1 MLSKSLHTEMKL
13 TFGYRNEYR
22 MRYEMVKWNFYR
34 ENDLNYI
41 SGLCFV
47 DSTVSLYTAEYLTD
61 LCCPC
66 FLFLIILYT

>member
-1 MLSKSLHTEMKL
+1 MNSKFALEYNTKSFSMLSKSLHTEMKL
-13 TFGYRNEYR
+13 TFGHSYRNEYR

-47 DSTVSLYTAEYLTD
+47 DSTVSLYTAE
-61 LCCPC
+61 
-66 FLFLIILYT
+66 